1 MKRKFS
7 DIYNNLSIRKFQY
20 IESKRKRRKCSPFEY
35 NYNYKF
41 TFNPQLTLKLLK
53 NVPENNEHQQS
64 KIENDCDEILLS
76 FDTLSLSSED
86 KYEDESSHKNVINRE
101 AIEEYKNL
109 KLNNEIP
116 ENLKKLDKILQDTN
130 LNINELSFTD
140 QTQEDK
146 KCRRSNRIKKQTIFY
161 KPSNK
166 IVSKKKKIYK
176 NKMNNK
182 FYLTKQNIRISNL
195 YFTLNKSKINLD
207 INTHFHIRNT
217 IKRNIFFNNNSYCL
231 HCIIYI
237 IIVKVNNSFRF
248 KVGSTQ
254 TLHSDETKREK
265 SAFYENIKHNDGKYY
280 TVDRFNDHKNNFNGE
295 KYPYIAIGTSD
306 TNNVFIDRRQEEDFH
321 DKMKKEYNHLVVK
334 NALNNKN
341 SSIKEIYEL
350 SPKVIDI
357 FLDFFK
363 IDKNTIFNR

>member
-20 IESKRKRRKCSPFEY
+20 IESKRKRRKCSPFK
-35 NYNYKF
+35 YNYKF

-53 NVPENNEHQQS
+53 NVSENDEHMKS
-64 KIENDCDEILLS
+64 KIENDCDEILCS
-76 FDTLSLSSED
+76 FNTLSLSSQDED
-86 KYEDESSHKNVINRE
+86 EYEDESSQKNVINRE
-101 AIEEYKNL
+101 AIEEYQNL
-109 KLNNEIP
+109 KLNSKIP
-116 ENLKKLDKILQDTN
+116 VNLKKLDKIVQDTN
-130 LNINELSFTD
+130 LNIDELSFAD
-140 QTQEDK
+140 ETQEDK
-146 KCRRSNRIKKQTIFY
+146 KCRRSNRIKKQTVFY

-166 IVSKKKKIYK
+166 IVSKKKNIFKYKI
-176 NKMNNK
+176 NNK
-182 FYLTKQNIRISNL
+182 LYLTKQNFRISNL
-195 YFTLNKSKINLD
+195 YFALNKNKINLD

-248 KVGSTQ
+248 KIGSTQ
-254 TLHSDETKREK
+254 TLHSDETKREQR
-265 SAFYENIKHNDGKYY
+265 AFFESIKCDDEKYY
-280 TVDRFNDHKNNFNGE
+280 TVNRFNDHKNNFDGE

-306 TNNVFIDRRQEEDFH
+306 TNNVFINRRQEDNFH

-334 NALNNKN
+334 NALNNKS
-341 SSIKEIYEL
+341 SSIKEIYYL

-357 FLDFFK
+357 FFDFFK
-363 IDKNTIFNR
+363 IDKNIIFNR